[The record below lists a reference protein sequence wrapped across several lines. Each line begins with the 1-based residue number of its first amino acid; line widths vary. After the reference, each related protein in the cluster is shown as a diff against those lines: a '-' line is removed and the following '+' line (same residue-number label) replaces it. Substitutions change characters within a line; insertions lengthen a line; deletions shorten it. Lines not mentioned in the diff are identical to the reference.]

1 MKELFDSVKDYR
13 EFLTVDELDKELK
26 RLCSTN
32 EILNIGVSENGHEIL
47 CARLGNGK
55 KNALVF
61 GSPHPNEPIGCLT
74 TLELIKIIKSDSDL
88 RKEYTWYIVPCS
100 DPDGVRLNEPWFKG
114 KFSVKKYAYGY
125 YRSPSMLQSE
135 WSFPTK
141 YKRYIFDK
149 SPKQNQALRKL
160 IDKIKPKINYP
171 LHNAGFSGAFFL
183 LSHEMPKKY
192 YSQVKKLCKKLCIP
206 LDNGDEMYPF
216 MKKLDDSISIVPLFE
231 QIYDFLEENGQKP
244 WKTMKGGQASID
256 YVKKLVPDMFGVVGE
271 IPYIY
276 DKKIEDKSKINKTRR
291 DVNRKKLIEGTESR
305 EFILEVLKLN
315 GVNKKS
321 PFYTMLYVG
330 AKAYIRDQK
339 ARLKKLIDKKYSTQ
353 STIAEEFTMNVMIK
367 FYIAINLGAL
377 HRLLLESRKTPE
389 LIKMDD
395 KIRKQIAWNISYI
408 EKNSNYKT
416 IPIKNLIKIQLGCLL
431 YALEYL

>member
-1 MKELFDSVKDYR
+1 
-13 EFLTVDELDKELK
+13 
-26 RLCSTN
+26 
-32 EILNIGVSENGHEIL
+32 
-47 CARLGNGK
+47 
-55 KNALVF
+55 
-61 GSPHPNEPIGCLT
+61 
-74 TLELIKIIKSDSDL
+74 
-88 RKEYTWYIVPCS
+88 
-100 DPDGVRLNEPWFKG
+100 
-114 KFSVKKYAYGY
+114 
-125 YRSPSMLQSE
+125 
-135 WSFPTK
+135 
-141 YKRYIFDK
+141 
-149 SPKQNQALRKL
+149 
-160 IDKIKPKINYP
+160 
-171 LHNAGFSGAFFL
+171 
-183 LSHEMPKKY
+183 
-192 YSQVKKLCKKLCIP
+192 
-206 LDNGDEMYPF
+206 
-216 MKKLDDSISIVPLFE
+216 MKKLDDSISIVPFFE